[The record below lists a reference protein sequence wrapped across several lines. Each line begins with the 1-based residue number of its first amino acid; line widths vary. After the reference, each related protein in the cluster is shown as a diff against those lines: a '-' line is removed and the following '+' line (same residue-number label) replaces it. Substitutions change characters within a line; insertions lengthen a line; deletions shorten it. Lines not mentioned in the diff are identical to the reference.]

1 MAESVEFFVPGVP
14 ASGGSKRQVIHRHT
28 GKVVTMDDCRRN
40 RDWRAVV
47 ALAAREAM
55 GGRPPL
61 DGPLEVEL
69 RFVVPRPRGHYGS
82 GRNAGRVRAA
92 APPYPT
98 TKPDVLKLA
107 RSTEDALSGV
117 LYVDDAQTIELHAR
131 KRYGDRP
138 GCEVRA
144 RPMAA
149 GEGGAP

>member
-1 MAESVEFFVPGVP
+1 VAESVEFFVPGVP

-69 RFVVPRPRGHYGS
+69 RFVVPRPR
-82 GRNAGRVRAA
+82 VRAA